1 MCAWCSGGSVRI
13 VRYSGESTPVPEGT
27 ATFRGRQLEVEIFG
41 GRHTAEL
48 VTSTNFFGFCTDQ
61 IMWMTV

>member
-1 MCAWCSGGSVRI
+1 MRI

-48 VTSTNFFGFCTDQ
+48 VTSTNLFGFCTNQ
-61 IMWMTV
+61 MLTTV

>member
-1 MCAWCSGGSVRI
+1 MCVWRSGGSVRI

-48 VTSTNFFGFCTDQ
+48 VTSTNFFGFL
-61 IMWMTV
+61 IK